1 MNEELHAGFVSSF
14 TELLVSY
21 GKFLENAEKYH
32 MDTAG
37 QYLINPTE
45 ENKIQKDNMN
55 VLAEHM
61 KNFIPLLL
69 QVQKAEEKMVSK

>member
-1 MNEELHAGFVSSF
+1 MNEEIHAGFVSSF

-45 ENKIQKDNMN
+45 ENKNKKELLDK
-55 VLAEHM
+55 LATEAQ
-61 KNFIPLLL
+61 NILPCFVA
-69 QVQKAEEKMVSK
+69 VQKIEEKLSV

>member
-1 MNEELHAGFVSSF
+1 MNEEIHAGFVSSF

-21 GKFLENAEKYH
+21 GKFLESAEKYH

-45 ENKIQKDNMN
+45 ENKNKKELLDK
-55 VLAEHM
+55 LATEAQ
-61 KNFIPLLL
+61 NILPCFVA
-69 QVQKAEEKMVSK
+69 VQKIEEKLSV

>member
-45 ENKIQKDNMN
+45 ENKNKKELLDK
-55 VLAEHM
+55 LATEAQ
-61 KNFIPLLL
+61 NILPCFVA
-69 QVQKAEEKMVSK
+69 VQKIEEKLSV